1 MKKIIK
7 KFLSCM
13 LCCVIVAGLTPCVV
27 NAAQFYSTPNKVMVS
42 NNLRYKS
49 STKTWTFGGDGN
61 NNNPIGV
68 DDITWGDQANCA
80 MVTTIAFRSA
90 THKPVSAGDT
100 LNVEANVSL
109 YDYDNAGYTMYFC
122 IFNAD
127 GKQLIEPRK
136 MNKSGTNKYSIAAKI
151 NNDVDGYFGF
161 ISGKLTCNKASES
174 SHVFTAKIANWT
186 VQCEPGE
193 VGFWNAVKEALT
205 NVLNWLKEIRD
216 KLVNGFN
223 DMVNAIQLQ
232 FHQLVEKLQ
241 KLFDDVTEWL
251 FNIADSIQEFIHKVG
266 NWFTDLYNNIAGKID
281 LVITDI
287 KQWVHDLFVPD
298 PQYMDEYRTKWD
310 QWMQLHLGF
319 LYQSMAIIESLM
331 STINN
336 GQANS
341 TLIVII
347 PKLQLPENFG
357 GHVIFEGGS
366 FNLGNEL
373 LEKHSKIK
381 WLYTTSQAFITGLA
395 VFWTVYFGY
404 KKIHVLIAERSD

>member
-1 MKKIIK
+1 MKQKVTP
-7 KFLSCM
+7 FLSVLLALSFLM
-13 LCCVIVAGLTPCVV
+13 PAALFAKPIEAR
-27 NAAQFYSTPNKVMVS
+27 AAQFYSSPTKVLVS

-68 DDITWGDQANCA
+68 SDITWGDQANCA
-80 MVTTIAFRSA
+80 MITTIAFRST

-122 IFNAD
+122 IFNED

-205 NVLNWLKEIRD
+205 NVLTWLKEIRD
-216 KLVNGFN
+216 KIVNGFN
-223 DMVNAIQLQ
+223 DLGKTISNQFSNLVKNVQSMIDSVNKWLSDTLDNIKQ
-232 FHQLVEKLQ
+232 FM
-241 KLFDDVTEWL
+241 T
-251 FNIADSIQEFIHKVG
+251 NVG
-266 NWFTDLYNNIAGKID
+266 KWFT
-281 LVITDI
+281 
-287 KQWVHDLFVPD
+287 
-298 PQYMDEYRTKWD
+298 
-310 QWMQLHLGF
+310 
-319 LYQSMAIIESLM
+319 
-331 STINN
+331 
-336 GQANS
+336 
-341 TLIVII
+341 
-347 PKLQLPENFG
+347 
-357 GHVIFEGGS
+357 
-366 FNLGNEL
+366 NLGNSISGFFEKLWNRIWWGNENGESEYVKPTISNKL
-373 LEKHSKIK
+373 LDILATLQDYQEKLKSTIDTIGAAASDVAS
-381 WLYTTSQAFITGLA
+381 YITAGTSFVNGVVGVAGAGFTALI
-395 VFWTVYFGY
+395 VFGIVF
-404 KKIHVLIAERSD
+404 VLVRKVVGR